1 MTSARSWHGG
11 QPFQQLPP
19 AGAGSQRRRWRRWGE
34 EQGCDGGAGRTRS
47 PPLPRALVVQVRDRS
62 GCHGEGSFQR
72 SVQDTV
78 SVENLKTHQSKT
90 SQDPER
96 LSFQRIVVR
105 QGRAFLG
112 WRGLGAVRSSSLSVR
127 WRKALLL
134 QVGGRGGRDEQ
145 KLGREEAREVQ
156 GEGPA
161 LFRQFPGGTE
171 RGPGPCHRVAE
182 AWGEPGSGVH
192 STETLTDARSAP
204 SRGTGAVRGQRGRL
218 SMRWEGT
225 GSEGGNT

>member
-1 MTSARSWHGG
+1 MILSHKRTYLTTLSPNKTVEGDIRGNWWVRGCVTPMSLDLAVTWLLTSARSWHGG

-112 WRGLGAVRSSSLSVR
+112 WRGPGAVRSSSLSVR

-134 QVGGRGGRDEQ
+134 QVGGGG
-145 KLGREEAREVQ
+145 GQ
-156 GEGPA
+156 G
-161 LFRQFPGGTE
+161 
-171 RGPGPCHRVAE
+171 
-182 AWGEPGSGVH
+182 
-192 STETLTDARSAP
+192 
-204 SRGTGAVRGQRGRL
+204 
-218 SMRWEGT
+218 
-225 GSEGGNT
+225 

>member
-1 MTSARSWHGG
+1 M
-11 QPFQQLPP
+11 
-19 AGAGSQRRRWRRWGE
+19 RWR
-34 EQGCDGGAGRTRS
+34 GGK
-47 PPLPRALVVQVRDRS
+47 
-62 GCHGEGSFQR
+62 
-72 SVQDTV
+72 DTV
-78 SVENLKTHQSKT
+78 PSSPLGVSRPGQGPLRMSRGGFFSEERAGHRVSGEP
-90 SQDPER
+90 QDPPEQDKSEPRETVLPKDCCER
-96 LSFQRIVVR
+96 GKSI
-105 QGRAFLG
+105 LG
-112 WRGLGAVRSSSLSVR
+112 WRGPGAVRSSSLSVR

-171 RGPGPCHRVAE
+171 RAPGPCHRVAE

-204 SRGTGAVRGQRGRL
+204 SRGTGAVRGQHGRL
-218 SMRWEGT
+218 STRWEGKARKEGT
-225 GSEGGNT
+225 RDSTWPCSLLVFAVKPCKDQGSQACCSPRGRRELDMT